1 MKNIKLV
8 ANDLG
13 IKDDDLIVYGSAMA
27 KIKFQNINQPRKGKL
42 ILFTSTNPTPSG
54 EGKTTMSIGLAQGLK
69 QLNQSVCLA
78 LREPSLGPVFGIKGG
93 AIGGGLSIIQPKDNI
108 NLHFTGDF
116 HAITTAN
123 NLVSAIID
131 NYIFQG
137 NSLDIDIN
145 NIIWKRCLDLNDRSL
160 RNVEVTISKTIKR
173 KEQFQIT
180 TASDIMAI
188 MALAKDFED
197 LKVRLK
203 RTVVA
208 YSNTGKEITIADL
221 QIVGSILAI
230 LKDALN
236 PNLVQSLEG
245 VPALIH
251 CGPFANIAHGCN
263 SVIATD
269 LALKLSDFVIT
280 EAGFGAD
287 LGLEKFMNIKARK
300 TDIIPD
306 IVVIVSTIKAL
317 KLHGITDS
325 NNPNELERLQTG
337 IANLS
342 RHINIVKTF
351 NRKLVVCINRWPD
364 DSDEE
369 IAMLL
374 QWCESQNIPVAIST
388 AVKDG
393 GAGAIA
399 LAKVVLEQLNKPEQQ
414 YLPIYDSNYSLREKI
429 LTVVQKIYQ
438 GNNVIYTSQAE
449 EKLQQLENSS
459 YAQLPICFAKTPVSL
474 TDNPKI
480 LGAPKNFDITVRNL
494 KVNSG
499 AGFIII
505 STGDIIT
512 MPGLSKSPQAYN
524 IDVVN
529 NEIINMN

>member
-1 MKNIKLV
+1 M
-8 ANDLG
+8 
-13 IKDDDLIVYGSAMA
+13 
-27 KIKFQNINQPRKGKL
+27 
-42 ILFTSTNPTPSG
+42 
-54 EGKTTMSIGLAQGLK
+54 
-69 QLNQSVCLA
+69 
-78 LREPSLGPVFGIKGG
+78 
-93 AIGGGLSIIQPKDNI
+93 
-108 NLHFTGDF
+108 
-116 HAITTAN
+116 
-123 NLVSAIID
+123 
-131 NYIFQG
+131 
-137 NSLDIDIN
+137 
-145 NIIWKRCLDLNDRSL
+145 
-160 RNVEVTISKTIKR
+160 
-173 KEQFQIT
+173 
-180 TASDIMAI
+180 
-188 MALAKDFED
+188 
-197 LKVRLK
+197 
-203 RTVVA
+203 
-208 YSNTGKEITIADL
+208 
-221 QIVGSILAI
+221 
-230 LKDALN
+230 
-236 PNLVQSLEG
+236 
-245 VPALIH
+245 
-251 CGPFANIAHGCN
+251 ANIAHGCN

-317 KLHGITDS
+317 KLHGTTDS

-393 GAGAIA
+393 GVGAIA

-414 YLPIYDSNYSLREKI
+414 YFPIYDSNYSLREKI

-438 GNNVIYTSQAE
+438 GNNVIYTPQAE

-529 NEIINMN
+529 NELINMN